1 MKQNRIIRNTFY
13 SQLLA
18 FVLSSLASAVGTIID
33 GVVIG
38 QCLGADSIAAF
49 GIVSPLMIVFAL
61 GGAVV
66 STGARNRFARLVG
79 SGELERAQGVFSLA
93 CVMAVGIGVLMLAV
107 CLPLAA
113 PIARMLGA
121 TGKAAHLLGKAKD
134 YLVGV
139 AIGLPAM
146 NAMRILWAF
155 MPIDNDKN
163 LPIVTSAAL
172 TLSDVALDL
181 LAAFV
186 FHGDTFEMGL
196 ATSISYYV
204 AVGVLMTHFR
214 KKHILLKLCFRRLPW
229 RESWDIVKQGL
240 PVGAARLG
248 NTVRSAFMNQLLAAI
263 ASSAAIAAYS
273 VHRQADIFL
282 NPIVFGVADTVAV
295 LAGVLAGEENRPAM
309 KRLLGN
315 MVMANLTLSLGAAA
329 LTWVFAP
336 QFAGLYITD
345 QPEALSL
352 SVRAVRCY
360 ALGMPL
366 YGLSMGFINYTQG
379 IGKNRLSSLSGILSE
394 AGFLIL
400 SAAVLSRRFGA
411 DAVWYAFPV
420 TQLLMLL
427 YHGAVVLVLNRKPEL
442 REMPLSDRILLLPR
456 DFDAADGDRLDR
468 SITTA
473 QEVVALSQEVWAFC
487 EAHGCD
493 RRRRYLMALS
503 VEEMAGNVVEHGFTK
518 DKKPHSIDVR
528 ILKKG
533 DEYIVRIRDDC
544 VFFDPLQRL
553 QLYSDRDPAHH
564 MGLRMIIGTAKEL
577 RYTCILRLNNLV
589 VRI

>member
-121 TGKAAHLLGKAKD
+121 TGKAAHLLGKARD
-134 YLVGV
+134 YLMGV
-139 AIGLPAM
+139 AIGL

-163 LPIVTSAAL
+163 LPIVTSVAL

-186 FHGDTFEMGL
+186 LHGDTFEMGL